1 MLLSVMQEILE
12 TQRSWTEQMLTLEQ
26 ERLRLERLRLE
37 GASPLPDVPMGQL
50 RVNEDEQDADW
61 ALRKGII
68 SPAEYKELLSS
79 AGLAPSDIEFVD

>member
-1 MLLSVMQEILE
+1 
-12 TQRSWTEQMLTLEQ
+12 
-26 ERLRLERLRLE
+26 
-37 GASPLPDVPMGQL
+37 MGQL